1 MSGPTVLFVDD
12 EEHLRLAAEQTL
24 QLADLDVTCL
34 PEAEAALAKL
44 SRNFPGVLVT
54 DIRMQGMDGL
64 TLMRRCLDIDPEFP
78 VILVTGHGDVELAV
92 SSMRDG
98 AYDFLE
104 KPFAPSL
111 LVDTVRRA
119 LDKRRLTLENRMLRS
134 QVGGRDVI
142 EARLAGR
149 SDVMVDVRR
158 QIRAVAQAQADVL
171 IIGETGTGKEVA
183 ARALHR
189 AATTRDG
196 SDGDAPFVHINCA
209 ALPAELIES
218 ELFGHEAGAFP
229 GATRARYGKFEH
241 ARGGTVFL
249 DEINTLSQPLQAKLL
264 HAIQNRSIT
273 RLGSND
279 TIELDVRFIAASK
292 MDLEAEAANG
302 DFRSDL
308 LYRLNVVTIRMP
320 TLSAR
325 PEDIPRLFIQLVHEA
340 SARYKT
346 PAPQVPGAV
355 LASLAGRQWPG
366 NVRELRNAADRFALD
381 LDLGLDPAISTGT
394 DEAASGRPGAGRIA
408 AQTLAEQV
416 AAHEKGLIAAAIT
429 ANSGNLKT
437 TYEALGVSRKALYE
451 KMKKYDLARQDFMSE
466 DQ

>member
-1 MSGPTVLFVDD
+1 MSGQTVLFVDD

-34 PEAEAALAKL
+34 PDAEAALARL
-44 SRNFPGVLVT
+44 SRNFSGILVT

-64 TLMRRCLDIDPEFP
+64 ALMRRCLDIDPEFP

-92 SSMRDG
+92 SSLREG

-149 SDVMVDVRR
+149 SDAMIAVRR
-158 QIRAVAQAQADVL
+158 QIRAVAQTQADVL
-171 IIGETGTGKEVA
+171 IVGETGTGKEVA

-189 AATTRDG
+189 AGSAKDG
-196 SDGDAPFVHINCA
+196 ADSDAPFVHINCA

-229 GATRARYGKFEH
+229 GATRSRFGKFEH

-249 DEINTLSQPLQAKLL
+249 DEINSLSQPLQAKLL

-279 TIELDVRFIAASK
+279 PIALDVRFIAASK
-292 MDLEAEAANG
+292 KDLEAEAASG
-302 DFRSDL
+302 AFRSDL
-308 LYRLNVVTIRMP
+308 LYCLNVVTIRMP
-320 TLSAR
+320 PLVAR
-325 PEDIPRLFIQLVHEA
+325 REDIPRLFIQLVHDA
-340 SARYKT
+340 CARYKR
-346 PAPQVPGAV
+346 PAPDVPGAV
-355 LASLAGRQWPG
+355 LASLAGRAWPG

-381 LDLGLDPAISTGT
+381 LDLGLDPAVSGSA
-394 DEAASGRPGAGRIA
+394 DENDSGRSGAQDVSS
-408 AQTLAEQV
+408 QTLAAQV

-429 ANSGNLKT
+429 ANGGNLKT

-451 KMKKYDLARQDFMSE
+451 KMKKYDLARQDFVSE
-466 DQ
+466 D